1 MHTLYFKIAL
11 RYLLKN
17 KLYSFINIIGLAI
30 GVASF
35 ILIMAYVNYER
46 SYDKF
51 EGSENVYRVYMDA
64 LIGEAFEESDAQT
77 ANYIGPTLKQEFPE
91 VLEQVRIYR
100 LDKVT
105 FKYDEKVIEEIN
117 GSLADETYLDVFKYP
132 IAEGDRNS
140 VLQEPNSIVL
150 TESFAKKIFGNQN
163 PIRQNIS
170 GFYNG
175 EEVVLTVTG
184 ILKDIPQNTHMKT
197 NFLISFKTYNNWFAS
212 EEQTKLNWSY
222 CNFYTYLKI
231 DQNANKALLKDKIAA
246 SDFEDDEEERYNIE
260 SLEGIHLYSDKPYE
274 AEVNGSVTRI
284 RFLTAIAFI
293 ILILSW
299 LNYINLSTTKSLE
312 RAKEIGVRKVAGAQ
326 KRQVIFQSLIESL
339 VLNGMAIVLAV
350 GIAVILLP
358 MYNSFTGKEL
368 YFDQNS
374 IIDFLPVLGV
384 ILLGMILAGLYPAIL
399 LSSYTPTK
407 ALKGKVRASAQGLN
421 IRKGLIILQ
430 FLATIVLLIGTIVV
444 TRQINFI
451 KEQPIGAQV
460 DQVVSFHGEFL
471 NEVTDSLLKNRYETL
486 EKELKKLPFVQN
498 VARSQTYP
506 GDSYDNLSSFTGLQY
521 PNGVEDASKVFY
533 NYRVDKNYLD
543 VLDIKLLAGSN
554 FVGEPNKQNNT
565 ILINEACMREIEI
578 FDPEEAVNKTMNFF
592 GSNWIISGV
601 IEDYHHFGLKKE
613 VLPMIILHSNHSG
626 GNVLV
631 KLDKAITSKIGYTDA
646 ISEIQEKWSQIQPQ
660 RMFDYTFLDQK
671 FQAQYDDD
679 TKFNNAFKIF
689 TALAIFIAA
698 LGLFGLTS
706 YTCIQRK
713 KEIGIRKVNGASVFK
728 ILKLLNIDFIKWIGI
743 AFIIAIPIA
752 WYTMNLWLEN
762 FAVKTTMSWW
772 VFVLA
777 GLTALGVTLLTVSW
791 QSYMAANGNP
801 VDALRD
807 E

>member
-1 MHTLYFKIAL
+1 MHTLYFKIAI

-30 GVASF
+30 GIASF

-46 SYDKF
+46 SYDTFK
-51 EGSENVYRVYMDA
+51 GSENVYRVYMDA
-64 LIGEAFEESDAQT
+64 LVGETFEESDAQT
-77 ANYIGPTLKQEFPE
+77 SNYIGPTLKQEFPE

-100 LDKVT
+100 LEKVT
-105 FKYDEKVIEEIN
+105 FKYDEKIIEEIN
-117 GSLADETYLDVFKYP
+117 GSLTDETYLDVFKYP
-132 IAEGDRNS
+132 ILEGESNK
-140 VLQEPNSIVL
+140 VLTAPNSIVL

-163 PIRQNIS
+163 PIRKTLS

-175 EEVVLTVTG
+175 QEVVLTVTG
-184 ILKDIPQNTHMKT
+184 ILKDIPKNTHMKT

-222 CNFYTYLKI
+222 CNFFTYIKI
-231 DQNANKALLKDKIAA
+231 DQNANRTILRDKIIA
-246 SDFEDDEEERYNIE
+246 SDFEDDKEERYNIE
-260 SLEGIHLYSDKPYE
+260 PLEAIHLYSDKPYE

-284 RFLTAIAFI
+284 RFLSAIAFI

-312 RAKEIGVRKVAGAQ
+312 RAKEIGVRKVVGAQ

-339 VLNGMAIVLAV
+339 VLNSIAIAIAI
-350 GIAVILLP
+350 GIAVIVLP
-358 MYNSFTGKEL
+358 IYNTFTGKEL
-368 YFDQNS
+368 YFNQSSS
-374 IIDFLPVLGV
+374 INFLPVLGV
-384 ILLGMILAGLYPAIL
+384 ILLGMLLAGLYPAIL
-399 LSSYTPTK
+399 LSNYTPTK
-407 ALKGKVRASAQGLN
+407 ALRGKVRASAQGLN
-421 IRKGLIILQ
+421 IRKGLIITQ

-451 KEQPIGAQV
+451 KEQPFGAQV
-460 DQVVSFHGEFL
+460 DQVVSFQGEFL
-471 NEVTDSLLKNRYETL
+471 NEVSDSLMKNRYKMLET
-486 EKELKKLPFVQN
+486 ELKKLPFVQN
-498 VARSQTYP
+498 IAKSQTYP
-506 GDSYDNLSSFTGLQY
+506 GDSYDNLSSFTGLKY
-521 PNGVEDASKVFY
+521 PNGVEDSKKTFY

-554 FVGEPNKQNNT
+554 FIGEPSRESNT

-578 FDPEEAVNKTMNFF
+578 FNPEDAVHKTIGFF
-592 GSNWIISGV
+592 GRDWIIAGV
-601 IEDYHHFGLKKE
+601 IENYHHFGLKKE
-613 VLPMIILHSNHSG
+613 VLPTIILHRNSRSNL
-626 GNVLV
+626 LV
-631 KLDKAITSKIGYTDA
+631 KLDKTVASSGGLSTTISK
-646 ISEIQEKWSQIQPQ
+646 IQEKWTQIQPQ
-660 RMFDYTFLDQK
+660 RTFDYTFLDQK
-671 FQAQYDDD
+671 FQAQYDED
-679 TKFNNAFKIF
+679 TKFNDAFSIF

-728 ILKLLNIDFIKWIGI
+728 ILKLLNIDFIKWVGI
-743 AFIIAIPIA
+743 AFVIAIPVA
-752 WYTMNLWLEN
+752 WYAMSLWLEN

-772 VFVLA
+772 IFVLA
-777 GLTALGVTLLTVSW
+777 GLAALGVTLLTVSW

>member
-1 MHTLYFKIAL
+1 MYTLYIKIAF

-51 EGSENVYRVYMDA
+51 EGSEDVYRVYMDA
-64 LIGEAFEESDAQT
+64 LVGETFEESDAQT
-77 ANYIGPTLKQEFPE
+77 SNYIGPTLKQEFPE
-91 VLEQVRIYR
+91 VLEHVRIYR
-100 LDKVT
+100 LEKVT
-105 FKYDEKVIEEIN
+105 FKYDERIIEEIN
-117 GSLADETYLDVFKYP
+117 GSLADETYLDIFKYP
-132 IAEGDRNS
+132 ILEGDRKN
-140 VLQEPNSIVL
+140 VLTEPNSIVL
-150 TESFAKKIFGNQN
+150 TESFAKKVFGNQN
-163 PIRQNIS
+163 PMRKTLS

-184 ILKDIPQNTHMKT
+184 LLKDIPENTHMKT
-197 NFLISFKTYNNWFAS
+197 NFLISFKTYGNWFGS
-212 EEQTKLNWSY
+212 EERTKLNWTH

-231 DQNANKALLKDKIAA
+231 DHNANRTLLKDKIAA
-246 SDFEDDEEERYNIE
+246 SDFEDDKEERYNIE
-260 SLEGIHLYSDKPYE
+260 PLEGIHLYSDKPYE

-326 KRQVIFQSLIESL
+326 KKQVILQSLIESV
-339 VLNGMAIVLAV
+339 VLNVMAIVLAI
-350 GIAVILLP
+350 GIAALLFP
-358 MYNSFTGKEL
+358 IYNSFTGKEL
-368 YFDQNS
+368 YFNEKS
-374 IIDFLPVLGV
+374 IMNFLPVLGV
-384 ILLGMILAGLYPAIL
+384 ILVGMILAGLYPAIL

-421 IRKGLIILQ
+421 IRKSLIILQ
-430 FLATIVLLIGTIVV
+430 FLATIVLLIGTMVV
-444 TRQINFI
+444 TKQIDFI

-471 NEVTDSLLKNRYETL
+471 NKVSDSLRKNRYITL
-486 EKELKKLPFVQN
+486 EKELKKLPFVRN
-498 VARSQTYP
+498 IAKSQTYP
-506 GDSYDNLSSFTGLQY
+506 GDSYDNLSSFTGLKY
-521 PNGVEDASKVFY
+521 PNGVEDSRKTFY
-533 NYRVDKNYLD
+533 NYWVDKNYLD

-554 FVGEPNKQNNT
+554 FVGEPSRENNT

-578 FDPEEAVNKTMNFF
+578 FNPQEAINKSMHFF
-592 GSNWIISGV
+592 GQDWVISGV
-601 IEDYHHFGLKKE
+601 IENYHHFGLKKG
-613 VLPMIILHSNHSG
+613 VVPMIILHGNSSSNL
-626 GNVLV
+626 LV
-631 KLDKAITSKIGYTDA
+631 KLDKTVASGGGYSRA

-660 RMFDYTFLDQK
+660 RTFDYTFLDKK
-671 FQAQYDDD
+671 FQAQYDED
-679 TKFNNAFKIF
+679 TKFNDAFTIF
-689 TALAIFIAA
+689 TILAIFIAA

-728 ILKLLNIDFIKWIGI
+728 ILKLLNIDFIKWVGI
-743 AFIIAIPIA
+743 AFIIAVPVA
-752 WYTMNLWLEN
+752 WYIMNLWLEN

-772 VFVLA
+772 IFVLA